1 MSSSLTYQRKQA
13 FIIGINDYVSSP
25 LACCINDAEILKNT
39 LESIEF
45 TVKMQTNPNLKVF
58 HQTFNEF
65 VAGIQPTD
73 CILFYFAGHSKPYE
87 RENYLL
93 MSGHIYDTN
102 KPESSNMMDNTV
114 SIGHIMKVLVNKKP
128 SATICIFD
136 CWRTCTNH
144 KELNAQPSLLSV
156 RAPTKTLV
164 AYSNCIRPGACS
176 ETGNG
181 EHGYLMENLLKYIKN
196 PNIDMEALLRKVG
209 RDIHTQTN
217 GSRVLYQNSS
227 LNQKIFLVSTNVQNT
242 NGNSVDNSPST
253 HISIGLNRTSPSCPK
268 EQVQTRSEGIVRA
281 TSTDAAETK
290 SSLQP
295 CGCSQQKL
303 TAASILDDGTSAS
316 GAGKHTSKPMSKT
329 DGVIKLAGKPHK
341 VAPELQSTPLRPPE
355 ISLPLSDAY
364 HLPIKERR
372 VKPYPSKIF
381 ADHASIPFDLQT
393 LFGHLMHGLS
403 PMNKEGPMSGKC
415 IHETDQMKDFLTRN
429 FGFHN
434 IVGKCIVQGVQ
445 AFNLDT
451 LPSTMDPNRIIYF
464 PREGSSAFTMTVSEI
479 QRWQNSFTVYADR
492 EIPGLEKSFIQRALE
507 GKSMNGREAFHMKFV
522 VRVSD
527 CPVMMKFDAKVLP
540 RSLYDDWPNR
550 IKLISVTGVDFAGR
564 VHDVDDILVYI
575 TNWRNVF
582 ELDQVT
588 GKMAVFDGRDFHP
601 VKNHPPVLLSENLL
615 LVHLKRMAKFR
626 LRVCDREK
634 VQIVVET
641 GIGLGIFSGKHIGI
655 DSQVRRLAAHA
666 MRCVIKEEGATYT
679 HIRAIVFA
687 LPIFSK
693 KIGDYQIPDVYHD
706 FVNEF
711 HKSKYHGPI
720 PVLIVDH
727 DMHELAV
734 AIACRGFRV
743 SELNPADS
751 HGVFGEYWQNYG
763 PAVEEKLALTTLGL
777 LVQHHLINRSVLD
790 DSRYH
795 II

>member
-45 TVKMQTNPNLKVF
+45 TVKMQINPNLKVF
-58 HQTFNEF
+58 HQTFKEF

-73 CILFYFAGHSKPYE
+73 LILFYFTGHSKPYE

-93 MSGHIYDTN
+93 MSGHVYDTN
-102 KPESSNMMDNTV
+102 KPESSNMMDNTI
-114 SIGHIMKVLVNKKP
+114 SIGHIMKVLVNKNP
-128 SATICIFD
+128 SATIYIFD
-136 CWRTCTNH
+136 CGRTCTNH
-144 KELNAQPSLLSV
+144 KEFNAQPSLLSMK
-156 RAPTKTLV
+156 APAKTLV

-196 PNIDMEALLRKVG
+196 PNIDIEEMLRKVG
-209 RDIHTQTN
+209 RNIHTQTS
-217 GSRVLYQNSS
+217 GSKVLYQNSS
-227 LNQKIFLVSTNVQNT
+227 LNQKIFLGSTDVQDT
-242 NGNSVDNSPST
+242 NGNTVDESSSS
-253 HISIGLNRTSPSCPK
+253 HKSIGLNRSTRNLTK
-268 EQVQTRSEGIVRA
+268 EQFQTQSEDIVRA
-281 TSTDAAETK
+281 ASTDAVETK
-290 SSLQP
+290 SSVQP
-295 CGCSQQKL
+295 SMCSQQKL
-303 TAASILDDGTSAS
+303 TTASSLDDRTSAS
-316 GAGKHTSKPMSKT
+316 RAGKHTSKPVNRA
-329 DGVIKLAGKPHK
+329 DEVIKLAGKLHN
-341 VAPELQSTPLRPPE
+341 VASELQRAPLRPPE
-355 ISLPLSDAY
+355 IALHLSDTY
-364 HLPIKERR
+364 HLPIKEPI
-372 VKPYPSKIF
+372 VKPYPSEIF
-381 ADHASIPFDLQT
+381 VGPTSIPFDLQT
-393 LFGHLMHGLS
+393 LLEHLMHGLS

-445 AFNLDT
+445 SFNLEA
-451 LPSTMDPNRIIYF
+451 LPSTMDPNTIIYF
-464 PREGSSAFTMTVSEI
+464 PCEGSSAFTMTVSEI

-492 EIPGLEKSFIQRALE
+492 DIPGMKKSFLQRALE
-507 GKSMNGREAFHMKFV
+507 GKSMNGREAFRMKFV
-522 VRVSD
+522 VRISD
-527 CPVMMKFDAKVLP
+527 CPVMMKFDAKILP
-540 RSLYDDWPNR
+540 RSLNDDWPNF
-550 IKLISVTGVDFAGR
+550 IKLISMTGVDFAGR
-564 VHDVDDILVYI
+564 VHDVDDILAYI

-588 GKMAVFDGRDFHP
+588 GKIAVFDGRNFHP
-601 VKNHPPVLLSENLL
+601 VKNHPPVLLNENLL
-615 LVHLKRMAKFR
+615 LDHLKRMTRLR

-641 GIGLGIFSGKHIGI
+641 GIGLGIFSGKHIKI
-655 DSQVRRLAAHA
+655 DSQVRRLTAHA
-666 MRCVIKEEGATYT
+666 LRCVITEEGATYT

-693 KIGDYQIPDVYHD
+693 TIGDIQIPDVYHD

-711 HKSKYHGPI
+711 HKSKYCGRI